1 MIQKYK
7 FVENNINMLRKLTK
21 EGYVSSKLLTD
32 YNIYKL
38 YMGIKGNRKLER
50 YRIVAN
56 EMGFSTIKVR
66 LAVAE
71 MKKYVID

>member
-38 YMGIKGNRKLER
+38 YMEIKGNRKIER
-50 YRIVAN
+50 YRTVA
-56 EMGFSTIKVR
+56 EELGFSTIKVR

-71 MKKYVID
+71 MKKYVSD